1 MSAELLMKLRQLA
14 ERRQAHISDLHHS
27 GRWKR
32 YYSESEFAA
41 LRQDAEHATNNWK
54 QLTQAD

>member
-1 MSAELLMKLRQLA
+1 MSAELLTKLRQLA

-41 LRQDAEHATNNWK
+41 LRQDAEMATDNWTR
-54 QLTQAD
+54 LAQAD